1 MANDKKYVIV
11 SDLDGT
17 FFASNG
23 EPTQNNLAAV
33 ERFKKAGHCFTIAT
47 GRFKNKW
54 CECANAPCILANGTF
69 MLDVTNGKIINER
82 TFESKSAYELLKEIR
97 DVFGDIRVRYTDRN
111 DVHYLFA
118 SGDEDE
124 FGEQWYKIVFE
135 SVRESENDTPYM
147 RADLLAMSDYLR
159 KNYPDRFRY
168 NFSAPFLFELLQHGA
183 SKGVC
188 IGDLKDYFKDRGE
201 DVTVVAVGDYENDM
215 EMLAAAD
222 IAACPSN
229 ALPSVLEYVESRLQ
243 KGSGIIV
250 SDNDSGAVSDLVDKL
265 LNS

>member
-1 MANDKKYVIV
+1 MANNKKYVIV

-23 EPTQNNLAAV
+23 LPTENNLAAV
-33 ERFKKAGHCFTIAT
+33 ERFKSAGHYFTIAT
-47 GRFKNKW
+47 GRFRPQW
-54 CECANAPCILANGTF
+54 CECANAPCILANGSF
-69 MLDVTNGKIINER
+69 MLDVDRGEIINER
-82 TFESKSAYELLKEIR
+82 TFDSKDAYELLKEVC
-97 DVFGDIRVRYTDRN
+97 DVFGNIRVRYTDRN
-111 DVHYLFA
+111 DIHYLFLTD
-118 SGDEDE
+118 SDDEISE
-124 FGEQWYKIVFE
+124 SWYKIVFE
-135 SVRESENDTPYM
+135 SVIESENDTPYM
-147 RADLLAMSDYLR
+147 RADLRRISDYLR
-159 KNYPDRFRY
+159 SKYPDRFRY

-188 IGDLKDYFKDRGE
+188 IGDLKDYFKARGE
-201 DVTVVAVGDYENDM
+201 DVTVVAIGDYENDM
-215 EMLAAAD
+215 EMLEAAD

-229 ALPSVLEYVESRLQ
+229 ALPSVQGYVESRVQ